1 MGSGSRFHF
10 ITGLV
15 IALRRKAV
23 QMDITKGHH
32 YRALAPLHQYVLDAL
47 GFERGKGLVFSHEDM
62 DAIMLHSKL
71 AADD

>member
-1 MGSGSRFHF
+1 
-10 ITGLV
+10 
-15 IALRRKAV
+15 
-23 QMDITKGHH
+23 MDITKGHH